1 MQPPPHTIIAVSQ
14 NVSREGGLRYIE
26 NRRMS
31 KMTPVGDLSS
41 SWRQRGIL
49 LIEASITKKVTIK
62 TCLEQVDY
70 IRNLSEKKNKARWQ
84 STLRSRCSLY
94 GWTQRGRLQRY
105 RQ

>member
-1 MQPPPHTIIAVSQ
+1 
-14 NVSREGGLRYIE
+14 
-26 NRRMS
+26 
-31 KMTPVGDLSS
+31 MTPVPDLSS

-49 LIEASITKKVTIK
+49 PIEASITKKSNNQDIR
-62 TCLEQVDY
+62 LEQVDY

-105 RQ
+105 RQWNTSYSR